1 MPQTIII
8 YKEEQTLKIQL
19 PASVNYIL
27 DLLHSADYE
36 AYAVGGCI
44 RDSILGREPND
55 WDITTSAR
63 PEEVK
68 KIFRRTVDTGIQHG
82 TVTVLVG
89 DHAHEVTTYR
99 VDGEYKDGR
108 HPESVAFTASLA
120 EDLKRRDFTINA
132 MAYNEE
138 DGLVDLY
145 GGMEDI
151 QKGVIRCVGDPE
163 ERFTEDALR
172 ILRAMRFA
180 AQLDFKIDRLTVN
193 AVIKLAGN
201 LEKISAERIC
211 TELIKLITSGHPEYL
226 KGAYEAGITRI
237 ILPEFDRMMETP
249 QHNPHHCYNV
259 GDHTIAAMQNV
270 PAEKI
275 LRLTMLL
282 HDIGKPLVR
291 TTDERGIDHFK
302 THAEAG
308 SKLAEKILRRL
319 KLDNDTID
327 DVKTLILYHDWRV
340 PAQKKAVRRAL
351 NKIGERL
358 FPSFLLVQRADA
370 LAQSDYQRQEKLERI
385 EKVKSLA
392 EEILE
397 EKECFSL
404 KDLAVTGRDLIEWGI
419 PKGPEIGRLLHVA
432 LDAVIDE
439 PSVNTKEWL
448 KKIILAN
455 R

>member
-1 MPQTIII
+1 M
-8 YKEEQTLKIQL
+8 KIQL